1 MADIVPK
8 IAQNLFDSLTQQKEP
23 SGSFTV
29 DPCEPKLPS
38 EFNSELTVL
47 FPKQSDVEKITIP
60 AMGGSIVKLS
70 FGSPLADPINR
81 GDPKYNAY
89 VSNINAK
96 SLAAFNNEKITKFAK
111 GNISEVRVAISEL
124 YSKSISN
131 DISIPMI
138 PNLYLSSTTSEFST
152 FDTTLDY
159 FGVIRKNAKF
169 AFIPSES
176 IEKMLELIS
185 SVLANDIESENE
197 IGGWS
202 SISGNTLFETYVL
215 AKKETLLDDE
225 AAKLIMDIFPFFN
238 LSEEEILEEST
249 KPNLA
254 GYFTIIGSNIYLKMP
269 DFSGADS
276 AGYASSYFESSGLN
290 FMFQLIV
297 EQKDKSFSL
306 KNIEIKTEVPIF
318 ASISTVAPEDY
329 NLAYSTEPITIT
341 FEANAKPSAVYL
353 SPAINDGPNIKNDIL
368 RGVYASQSS
377 NFIEY
382 SAYPNPFVNII
393 DEKITL
399 KNVGYVDGVDD
410 LYSYISKETINVI
423 QNKLNTKYNFDRTI
437 EPYINSFSSYDFKSG
452 FPTYEEVFSFM
463 TAPDG
468 GSKRKPT
475 LYEFVGGLSRQNI
488 ILHNGTTYNE
498 QDGSSGKKI
507 NNLKYFK
514 QDFIS
519 NKVGLCENYRPRVYK
534 TPDNFIPSSWIKST
548 TGVTTIS
555 DGVYSVSFS
564 RTEIM
569 NFYSSSAT
577 SMKFVVYACDGK
589 TQISKFENGYID
601 IGNGPPNIDLL
612 SPDGTL
618 SGNVIINCNNE
629 NENEI
634 TIKTESSKSIN
645 KITIGK
651 TDIKVFNNVSPGII
665 TLDPCQSIST
675 GILDL
680 IIYSGDLQSDPY
692 QIYIS
697 GPEITDPS
705 QLPDLKQPTLLSEEQ
720 ALSISGKNTD
730 QIPICYNNPRA
741 RIEIKSKKNI
751 FKGRDIFAYL
761 AFKDEDTVK
770 KFSVN
775 YVEATIR
782 GTKVFVAKDFDY
794 QLSNSL
800 FSDFYKKSNKTA
812 QLFFPGEKHQNKP
825 IGLLAG
831 IDKAYIV
838 ISTKNGTEFSPSD
851 NLGLI
856 TLGSDTKNA
865 FAASPLI
872 IGIAAKYSDDTIVN
886 HFNNFSKSD
895 DYTEIADEILRMEL
909 SEEAIFGLPRPI
921 IVMNKFKKLI
931 VLFKYREL
939 TKFKKKNFKLFIK
952 DTLVGNIFSIS
963 SVKKA
968 SAISNNSKANDLY
981 YIVVKDVN
989 ISTSEDAPVRVDIY
1003 DPDFFIN
1010 NSTRDKFVDISI
1022 ELGGSYIVPAAD
1034 PTTSDSVFFA
1044 KDVLH
1049 PSDFVGSLFGDYTS
1063 ELALSGFFAD
1073 RVYSTSST
1081 TGSSSIVFSHDN
1093 NRLYP
1098 GAEVSSNI
1106 ATTILTNSIITAIQ
1120 SNAANALT
1128 TATNTANEAAAA
1140 AEAAI
1145 AKATESGTTSNSIAA
1160 EIAIAASEAAALA
1173 VATAATKAASAT
1185 ATLNSNSLTL
1195 LKNTTS
1201 SEVSLLPNG
1210 NFLFSTGAEISS
1222 SEYLKGK
1229 DKYLIFERLKVV
1241 NVCKLAALTP
1251 VIVSINPTST
1261 ASPGDRMTLVIQ
1273 NLSPTFVIEIAG
1285 IEARVVSI
1293 AVDKFGVYTVT
1304 VIIPEGIPSI
1314 ISIVD
1319 CGAKAYNGDQVLNFG
1334 INQLGKDMTTLLER
1348 QAAGVLSDIT
1358 HQVDEFKNKLLAHPL
1373 RFVSVIMNAANIA
1386 KDFMRT
1392 FCDFSFHLTANL
1404 SVNLQGFSQLL
1415 VPVKVILCIIDVIC
1429 NLLNPFQLPG
1439 AIIRLFECLYDL
1451 ILLLPQIS
1459 VPVMF
1464 LSILL
1469 HILDL
1474 LECVIVK
1481 VMGLITIINLFI
1493 DAIIKIV
1500 DSTESGFVDFRA
1512 LMNLEELLLKYVIS
1526 LEGDL
1531 EVMAPITQILA
1542 IFLQLLSLS
1551 FRFPCSVNPD
1561 SLIAPCGI
1569 DGFEIGG
1576 MVSGM
1581 IAEQTGSA
1589 PHIKYKFKKEYLIPV
1604 CQPFTK
1610 TTSETATAP
1619 SYSSPNVTVEP
1630 QRGAIVY
1637 DGTAA
1642 TDGNIYDISYFN
1654 PNTLRKKDSGFDPAA
1669 DDIEDITSDTYSA
1682 LSASYTRRRKMFE
1695 SSQSVIFEFNER
1707 TWESGLFPAFDKQVI
1722 DENKS
1727 FDTPITLLSKNTTNL
1742 NVANSAS
1749 YGSFYSLM
1757 DGKDMMTTPI
1767 DNKASI
1773 KPLILDIIQ
1782 EGITITRTFDT
1793 IPAMLLLDEEF
1804 NVYVVED
1811 NGIIFSEYKELTD
1824 GVYSGASV
1832 IGISQI
1838 RATVINRQSSTP
1850 DAFDKEDEVIG
1861 EDDAGNPVTKS
1872 IFSLPQLYFVDTR
1885 VAAESIQAKCQTSS
1899 LNQIPLDVTGDGGLA
1914 SIEIVKICIDDF
1926 LNSVKNQTGSIKE
1939 SLSLGKA
1946 PKPMS
1951 PIEVD
1956 TAFSKLIDC
1965 TKKGIDDV
1973 CSIVVNPLNT
1983 SFQLLE
1989 DTDKTAI
1996 LPDPSLPADIL
2007 SGAEAAGPALTGA
2020 REYAAGIGD
2029 AETVFVGSQATVYI
2043 VPRDSY
2049 DNLMSFDMSSKIII
2063 DIISDSTESAVISL
2077 VPTDTDPQ
2085 NYFVYNST
2093 TQSYTAKISA
2103 SNSGEV
2109 KIKASICNKPIQ
2121 ALTYSD
2127 LVDTIPDAAG
2137 CVPDAL
2143 SSINSADSIPLG
2155 ALTRINR
2162 VLTITFI
2169 APDAT
2174 PIMAGATDSG
2184 IIITEP
2190 QLFGTG
2196 LEN

>member
-1 MADIVPK
+1 MSDIVPK

-23 SGSFTV
+23 FGSFTV

-47 FPKQSDVEKITIP
+47 FPKSSEKIIP

-70 FGSPLADPINR
+70 LGNNAIDR
-81 GDPKYNAY
+81 EDPKYNAY
-89 VSNINAK
+89 KNNIDAK
-96 SLAAFNNEKITKFAK
+96 SLAAFNNEKIKKFAK

-138 PNLYLSSTTSEFST
+138 PSLYLSSTTSEFST
-152 FDTTLDY
+152 LDTTLDY

-176 IEKMLELIS
+176 IKTMLSLIS
-185 SVLANDIESENE
+185 SVLATGVEND

-202 SISGNTLFETYVL
+202 SISGNTLFETYAL

-225 AAKLIMDIFPFFN
+225 AVKLIMDIFPFFN
-238 LSEEEILEEST
+238 LSEEEMLEEKT
-249 KPNLA
+249 KPNLG

-297 EQKDKSFSL
+297 EQKDKSFSI

-318 ASISTVAPEDY
+318 ASISTVSPEDY
-329 NLAYSTEPITIT
+329 DLTSSTEPITIT

-368 RGVYASQSS
+368 RGIYASQSS

-382 SAYPNPFVNII
+382 SAYPNPFVNVI
-393 DEKITL
+393 DGKITL
-399 KNVGYVDGVDD
+399 KDIGYVDGVDD

-452 FPTYEEVFSFM
+452 FPTYEEVFSLM

-468 GSKRKPT
+468 GSRRKPT

-488 ILHNGTTYNE
+488 ILHNGATYSE
-498 QDGSSGKKI
+498 QIGSSGKKI

-534 TPDNFIPSSWIKST
+534 TAVNFIPSSWIKSAEIT
-548 TGVTTIS
+548 VAG
-555 DGVYSVSFS
+555 DGLYSVTFS
-564 RTEIM
+564 KAEIT
-569 NFYSSSAT
+569 NKFYSQSAT
-577 SMKFVVYACDGK
+577 RMKFVVYAYDGK

-601 IGNGPPNIDLL
+601 ISRGLPSID
-612 SPDGTL
+612 SVKPDGTF
-618 SGNVIINCNNE
+618 GGVIINCNNE
-629 NENEI
+629 DNEI
-634 TIKTESSKSIN
+634 TIETASAKSIN

-651 TDIKVFNNVSPGII
+651 INILPPYKSVFPNSI

-680 IIYSGDLQSDPY
+680 IIYSGDLESDPY

-705 QLPDLKQPTLLSEEQ
+705 QLPSLKQPTLLSEDQ
-720 ALSISGKNTD
+720 AIGISGKNTD
-730 QIPICYNNPRA
+730 QIPICYNDPRA
-741 RIEIKSKKNI
+741 RIEIRSKKNI

-770 KFSVN
+770 KFSVH
-775 YVEATIR
+775 YVETTIR

-794 QLSNSL
+794 ELSNSL

-812 QLFFPGEKHQNKP
+812 QLFFPGEKHQTKP

-851 NLGLI
+851 QLGLI
-856 TLGSDTKNA
+856 QLGSDTKKA

-886 HFNNFSKSD
+886 HFNNFNKSD

-909 SEEAIFGLPRPI
+909 SEDAIFGLPRPI

-952 DTLVGNIFSIS
+952 NTLVGNIFSIS

-968 SAISNNSKANDLY
+968 SAISDDPKANDLY

-989 ISTSEDAPVRVDIY
+989 ISTSEDAPVRIDIY

-1022 ELGGSYIVPAAD
+1022 ELGSSYIVPAAD

-1044 KDVLH
+1044 KDVLY
-1049 PSDFVGSLFGDYTS
+1049 PSDFVGNLFGDYTS

-1073 RVYSTSST
+1073 RNYSTSST
-1081 TGSSSIVFSHDN
+1081 TGSSSIVFSHDS
-1093 NRLYP
+1093 NRMYP

-1106 ATTILTNSIITAIQ
+1106 ATTILTNSIISAIQ
-1120 SNAANALT
+1120 SNAANALA

-1145 AKATESGTTSNSIAA
+1145 AKAKESGTSFDSTVA
-1160 EIAIAASEAAALA
+1160 EAAIAASEAAALSA
-1173 VATAATKAASAT
+1173 ATAATSADSAT
-1185 ATLNSNSLTL
+1185 ASLSSNSLTL

-1201 SEVSLLPNG
+1201 NEVSFLPNG
-1210 NFLFSTGAEISS
+1210 NFIFSAGAEILS
-1222 SEYLKGK
+1222 SEYLKGASQ
-1229 DKYLIFERLKVV
+1229 YLIFERLKVV
-1241 NVCKLAALTP
+1241 DICKLAALTP

-1261 ASPGDRMTLVIQ
+1261 ASPGERMTLVIQ

-1358 HQVDEFKNKLLAHPL
+1358 HQVDEFKNKLLVHPL
-1373 RFVSVIMNAANIA
+1373 RFISVIMDAANIA

-1404 SVNLQGFSQLL
+1404 SINLQGFSQLL

-1493 DAIIKIV
+1493 DAITKIV
-1500 DSTESGFVDFRA
+1500 ESTESGFVDFRA

-1542 IFLQLLSLS
+1542 IFLQLLGLS

-1589 PHIKYKFKKEYLIPV
+1589 PHIKYKFKKEYLIPI

-1610 TTSETATAP
+1610 TASETATAP

-1654 PNTLRKKDSGFDPAA
+1654 PNTLRKKDSSFDPTA

-1757 DGKDMMTTPI
+1757 DGKEMMTAPI

-1773 KPLILDIIQ
+1773 KPLILDIVQ
-1782 EGITITRTFDT
+1782 EGVTITRTFDT

-1811 NGIIFSEYKELTD
+1811 NGIIFSEYKQLTG
-1824 GVYSGASV
+1824 GVYSGGSV

-1914 SIEIVKICIDDF
+1914 SIETVKICIDDF
-1926 LNSVKNQTGSIKE
+1926 LNSIRNQTGSIKE

-1996 LPDPSLPADIL
+1996 LPDPSLSADIL
-2007 SGAEAAGPALTGA
+2007 SGVAAAGPALTGA

-2049 DNLMSFDMSSKIII
+2049 DNLITFDMSSKIKI
-2063 DIISDSTESAVISL
+2063 DIISDSTESAVISP
-2077 VPTDTDPQ
+2077 VPTDADPQ
-2085 NYFVYNST
+2085 NYLVYNST

-2127 LVDTIPDAAG
+2127 LIDTIPDAAG

>member
-23 SGSFTV
+23 FGSFTV
-29 DPCEPKLPS
+29 DPCAPTLPATFDS
-38 EFNSELTVL
+38 NVTVL
-47 FPKQSDVEKITIP
+47 FPEISGSIKNKIP
-60 AMGGSIVKLS
+60 AMGGSIVRISYGSGQLDRADKKYLAYCNNIKSKL
-70 FGSPLADPINR
+70 
-81 GDPKYNAY
+81 
-89 VSNINAK
+89 V
-96 SLAAFNNEKITKFAK
+96 AAFNNEKIKKLAA
-111 GNISEVRVAISEL
+111 GNISEVRVAISKL
-124 YSKSISN
+124 YSESISS
-131 DISIPMI
+131 DVKLDVVPS
-138 PNLYLSSTTSEFST
+138 LYLSSTTSEFNT
-152 FDTTLDY
+152 LDTTLDY
-159 FGVIRKNAKF
+159 FGVIKKNVKF

-176 IEKMLELIS
+176 IRDILSI
-185 SVLANDIESENE
+185 LANGVESKNE

-202 SISGNTLFETYVL
+202 SISGNTLFESYNIS
-215 AKKETLLDDE
+215 KEDTILDSE
-225 AAKLIMDIFPFFN
+225 AVSLIMDIFPFFN
-238 LSEEEILEEST
+238 LSEEDILEEKT
-249 KPNLA
+249 KPNLG
-254 GYFTIIGSNIYLKMP
+254 GYFTIIDDNIYLKMP

-276 AGYASSYFESSGLN
+276 AGYASNYFESSGLN
-290 FMFQLIV
+290 FMFQLIL
-297 EQKDKSFSL
+297 ESKDKSFSV
-306 KNIEIKTEVPIF
+306 KNIEIKTQVPIF
-318 ASISTVAPEDY
+318 ASISSVSPEDY
-329 NLAYSTEPITIT
+329 DLFSSEEPITIT

-368 RGVYASQSS
+368 RGIYASQSS
-377 NFIEY
+377 EFIEY
-382 SAYPNPFVNII
+382 STYPNPFVKII
-393 DEKITL
+393 DRAIIIDSE
-399 KNVGYVDGVDD
+399 YASGVDD
-410 LYSYISKETINVI
+410 LYSHINKEKINLI
-423 QNKLNTKYNFDRTI
+423 QNKLNNKYNSDRTI
-437 EPYINSFSSYDFKSG
+437 GPYIDSFSNYDFKFG
-452 FPTYEEVFSFM
+452 FPIYEEIFSLM
-463 TAPDG
+463 ISDN

-475 LYEFVGGLSRQNI
+475 LYEFIGGLSRQNV
-488 ILHNGTTYNE
+488 ILHNGVAQGDET
-498 QDGSSGKKI
+498 GSSGKKS

-514 QDFIS
+514 QGFVS
-519 NKVGLCENYRPRVYK
+519 NQVGLSENYRPRVY
-534 TPDNFIPSSWIKST
+534 TDPEVFIPSSWIKSAEIT
-548 TGVTTIS
+548 AAG
-555 DGVYSVSFS
+555 DGLYSVTFS
-564 RTEIM
+564 KAEITK
-569 NFYSSSAT
+569 FYSQSAT
-577 SMKFVVYACDGK
+577 RMKFVVYASDGK

-601 IGNGPPNIDLL
+601 ISKGTPSIESVSPNGGLGGTIISCSNIGNK
-612 SPDGTL
+612 
-618 SGNVIINCNNE
+618 
-629 NENEI
+629 I
-634 TIKTESSKSIN
+634 TIKTDSAKSID
-645 KITIGK
+645 KIKIGE
-651 TDIKVFNNVSPGII
+651 TDILKDSFIEI
-665 TLDPCQSIST
+665 TQDSISIDPCPNSLT
-675 GILDL
+675 GLLDL
-680 IIYSGDLQSDPY
+680 ILYSGDLESIPY

-705 QLPDLKQPTLLSEEQ
+705 QLPVLNQPTLFSEDQ
-720 ALSISGKNTD
+720 ASGISGKNTD

-741 RIEIKSKKNI
+741 RIEIRSKKNI

-770 KFSVN
+770 KFSVD

-794 QLSNSL
+794 ELSNSL

-812 QLFFPGEKHQNKP
+812 QLFFPGEKHQTKP

-831 IDKAYIV
+831 IDKAYII
-838 ISTKNGTEFSPSD
+838 ISTKNGTEFSPLD

-856 TLGSDTKNA
+856 TLGSYTKNA

-872 IGIAAKYSDDTIVN
+872 IGIAAKYSDDSIAN
-886 HFNNFSKSD
+886 HFNNFNDSD
-895 DYTEIADEILRMEL
+895 YKEIANSILEKEL
-909 SEEAIFGLPRPI
+909 TSNTSEPRPI
-921 IVMNKFKKLI
+921 VVSNKFKKLI
-931 VLFKYREL
+931 VLVRYREL
-939 TKFKKKNFKLFIK
+939 AKFKKKNFKLFIK
-952 DTLVGNIFSIS
+952 DTLVGNIFSID

-968 SAISNNSKANDLY
+968 SAISNNAKANDIY
-981 YIVVKDVN
+981 YIIVRNVN
-989 ISTSEDAPVRVDIY
+989 ISTSEDAPVRIDIY
-1003 DPDFFIN
+1003 DPDFLIN
-1010 NSTRDKFVDISI
+1010 NSTRDKIVDVSIPLSTSDVVIS
-1022 ELGGSYIVPAAD
+1022 AD
-1034 PTTSDSVFFA
+1034 PNSSSIFFA
-1044 KDVLH
+1044 KDVLY
-1049 PSDFVGSLFGDYTS
+1049 PQNFTYNIFGSYISD
-1063 ELALSGFFAD
+1063 LALSGLFANKD
-1073 RVYSTSST
+1073 TCIENFVIYSLI
-1081 TGSSSIVFSHDN
+1081 GFSGAGKT
-1093 NRLYP
+1093 RLYP
-1098 GAEVSSNI
+1098 PAELSSNI
-1106 ATTILTNSIITAIQ
+1106 ATTILTSPNTTPTDNDVSI
-1120 SNAANALT
+1120 
-1128 TATNTANEAAAA
+1128 
-1140 AEAAI
+1140 
-1145 AKATESGTTSNSIAA
+1145 
-1160 EIAIAASEAAALA
+1160 
-1173 VATAATKAASAT
+1173 
-1185 ATLNSNSLTL
+1185 TL
-1195 LKNTTS
+1195 LKNTAYS
-1201 SEVSLLPNG
+1201 DISLLPNG

-1229 DKYLIFERLKVV
+1229 DRYLIFERIRVV
-1241 NVCKLAALTP
+1241 DVCKLAALTP

-1261 ASPGDRMTLVIQ
+1261 ASPGERMTLVVQ
-1273 NLSPTFVIEIAG
+1273 NLSPTFVVEIAG

-1319 CGAKAYNGDQVLNFG
+1319 CGVKVYNGDQTLNFG
-1334 INQLGKDMTTLLER
+1334 INQLGKEMTTLLSA
-1348 QAAGVLSDIT
+1348 QAAGLLNDVT
-1358 HQVDEFKNKLLAHPL
+1358 HQFEDLKDKLLVHPL
-1373 RFVSVIMNAANIA
+1373 RFVSIIMNTANIA

-1404 SVNLQGFSQLL
+1404 SINLQGFSQLL

-1474 LECVIVK
+1474 LECLIVK
-1481 VMGLITIINLFI
+1481 VMGLITIINLFV
-1493 DAIIKIV
+1493 DAIAKIA
-1500 DSTESGFVDFRA
+1500 ESEFLDFRA

-1531 EVMAPITQILA
+1531 EVMTPITQILA

-1654 PNTLRKKDSGFDPAA
+1654 PNTLRKKDSSFDPTS

-1707 TWESGLFPAFDKQVI
+1707 TWESTLFPAFDKQVI

-1773 KPLILDIIQ
+1773 KPLILDIVQ
-1782 EGITITRTFDT
+1782 EGVTITRTFDT

-1838 RATVINRQSSTP
+1838 RATVINKQSSTP

-1885 VAAESIQAKCQTSS
+1885 VAAEAIQAKCQTSS

-1914 SIEIVKICIDDF
+1914 DIETVTKCIQDF
-1926 LNSVKNQTGSIKE
+1926 LSSIKNQTGSIKN

-1946 PKPMS
+1946 PSAMS
-1951 PIEVD
+1951 PSDVD
-1956 TAFSKLIDC
+1956 IAFSKLIDC
-1965 TKKGIDDV
+1965 TKNGIDNI

-2007 SGAEAAGPALTGA
+2007 SGVEAAGPALTGA

-2049 DNLMSFDMSSKIII
+2049 DNLMSFDMSSKIRI
-2063 DIISDSTESAVISL
+2063 DIISDSTESAIISL
-2077 VPTDTDPQ
+2077 APTDADPQ
-2085 NYFVYNST
+2085 NYLVYNSA

-2103 SNSGEV
+2103 SNAGEV

-2127 LVDTIPDAAG
+2127 LVDTTPDAG

-2143 SSINSADSIPLG
+2143 SSISSADSIPLG

-2162 VLTITFI
+2162 ILTITFI

-2174 PIMAGATDSG
+2174 PIMASSTDSG
-2184 IIITEP
+2184 IIITDP
-2190 QLFGTG
+2190 QLVGTG